1 MGVVCYNLFMVKPR
15 RNSDWNYG
23 GKRWRLSR
31 SKIDLFTECPRCF
44 YLDNKLGVAR
54 PRPPS
59 FTLNLAVDNLLKKEF
74 DTHRANKTSHPIME
88 EYGVDAVPFQHKSM
102 NTWRENF
109 EGIEYSHQP
118 TGFTVSGAIDDV
130 WVNPKGELI
139 IVDYKATSKDGDI
152 ESLQDT
158 KWENQYKRQ
167 MEIYQWL
174 FRQNGFDV
182 SDTGYFVYVNG
193 KKDEASFDKKLEFD
207 VTLIPH
213 KGKTDW
219 IEGVLLEIKKAL
231 DSDKVPA
238 HSEECEFCN
247 YRKLAK
253 EAFEETVKNKKS
265 GSQKL
270 FG

>member
-1 MGVVCYNLFMVKPR
+1 MVKPR

-74 DTHRANKTSHPIME
+74 DIHRANKTSHPIME
-88 EYGVDAVPFQHKSM
+88 EYAVDAVPFQHENM

-130 WVNPKGELI
+130 WVNSKGELI
-139 IVDYKATSKDGDI
+139 IVDYKATSKDGNI

-213 KGKTDW
+213 EGKTDW

-253 EAFEETVKNKKS
+253 EVFEETVKNKKAQS
-265 GSQKL
+265 EKL